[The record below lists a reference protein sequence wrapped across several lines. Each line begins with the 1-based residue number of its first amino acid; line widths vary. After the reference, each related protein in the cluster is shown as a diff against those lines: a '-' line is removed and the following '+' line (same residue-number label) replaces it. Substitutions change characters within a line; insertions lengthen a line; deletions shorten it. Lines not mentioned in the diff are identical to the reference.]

1 MLGFGPGDGGFES
14 SQEYISSHSV
24 VWQSPRTF
32 NPGTRVQIPMG
43 VLNNNRKKMNKYQ
56 RFGKAMFLFGMKLPF
71 RSFEKMEEF
80 MKFEYSDEGKRAIKL
95 IKRLKPL
102 LDKLK

>member
-1 MLGFGPGDGGFES
+1 
-14 SQEYISSHSV
+14 
-24 VWQSPRTF
+24 
-32 NPGTRVQIPMG
+32 
-43 VLNNNRKKMNKYQ
+43 
-56 RFGKAMFLFGMKLPF
+56 MFLFGMKLPF